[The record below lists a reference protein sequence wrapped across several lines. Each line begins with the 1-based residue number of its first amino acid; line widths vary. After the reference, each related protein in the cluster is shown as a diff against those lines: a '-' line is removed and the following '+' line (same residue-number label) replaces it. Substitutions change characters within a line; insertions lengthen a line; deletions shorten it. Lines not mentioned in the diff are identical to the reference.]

1 MASGLEQELTALSHR
16 VNKASEEITRLR
28 KALDESRR
36 REQDLE
42 RQVGEIRKQLEA
54 SRSDEQFLR
63 MSHRLASLP
72 DALVETRRMIAN
84 LIRNIDRAIA
94 ELKE

>member
-42 RQVGEIRKQLEA
+42 RQVGEIRKH
-54 SRSDEQFLR
+54 EQFLR
-63 MSHRLASLP
+63 MSHRLASSP